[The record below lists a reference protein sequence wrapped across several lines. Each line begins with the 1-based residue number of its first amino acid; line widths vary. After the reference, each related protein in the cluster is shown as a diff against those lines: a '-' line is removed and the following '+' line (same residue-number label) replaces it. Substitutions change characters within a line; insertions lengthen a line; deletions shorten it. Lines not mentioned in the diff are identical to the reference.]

1 MTWWIP
7 RLSKLIVE
15 YSTGVKPRD
24 EVVIQAGLDA
34 IPLVRG
40 IYIEAVQ
47 RGGYPRF
54 LPIDEVMQEAL
65 YRYAPEELLEY
76 ESPIDEFIMRNVDVR
91 ISIVSGMHT
100 KPLVGV
106 DPDRLQKAAKARKK
120 LVDIFMERDG
130 RGDLRW
136 VVTAYPSA
144 SLAQEAG
151 MGPLEFE
158 DFVVRSLKLDKEDPV
173 EEWRRQAE
181 WQEKIARFLD
191 RIDEIHVVDDHA
203 DLRVKVSGR
212 KWINDD
218 GKKNMPGGE
227 VFTGPV
233 EDSVEGYIEFEYPSL
248 WRGIEVEG
256 IRLVFRRGEVVEAK
270 ARKGEE
276 ALRKLLETDEGARR
290 LGEFAFGLN
299 YDIKRHTKMI
309 LFDEKIGG
317 TMHMALGAA
326 YPATGGVNKSSIH
339 WDIVK
344 DMRRARVYGDG
355 DLIYENGRFIEDI
368 L

>member
-15 YSTGVKPRD
+15 YSTGVKLRD

-34 IPLVRG
+34 IPLVRS
-40 IYIEAVQ
+40 IYIETVK

-54 LPIDEVMQEAL
+54 IPIDEVMQEAL

-76 ESPIDEFIMRNVDVR
+76 TSLIDEFIIKNVDVR
-91 ISIVSGMHT
+91 ISIISGIHT

-106 DPDRLQKAAKARKK
+106 DPGRLQKATKARKK

-158 DFVVRSLKLDKEDPV
+158 DFVIKALKLDKEDPV
-173 EEWRRQAE
+173 GEWRRQAE

-191 RIDEIHVVDDHA
+191 RIDEIHVVDNNA

-248 WRGIEVEG
+248 WRGIEVDG
-256 IRLVFRRGEVVEAK
+256 IRLVFKRGEVVEAK

-276 ALRKLLETDEGARR
+276 VLRKLLETDEGARR

-299 YDIKRHTKMI
+299 YDIKRHTNNT

-326 YPATGGVNKSSIH
+326 YPATGGINKSSIH

>member
-7 RLSKLIVE
+7 RLATLLVDYCTS
-15 YSTGVKPRD
+15 VKTRD
-24 EVVIQAGLDA
+24 EVMIQAGLDA
-34 IPLVRG
+34 VPLVRSV
-40 IYIEAVQ
+40 YIEVVK

-54 LPIDEVMQEAL
+54 LPMDEVLQEAL
-65 YRYAPEELLEY
+65 HRYAPDELLEY
-76 ESPIDEFIMRNVDVR
+76 ESPIDEFMMRNVDVR
-91 ISIVSGMHT
+91 ISIVSGLHT

-106 DPDRLQKAAKARKK
+106 DPERIQKAAKARRK

-130 RGDLRW
+130 RGELRW
-136 VVTAYPSA
+136 VVSAYPSA

-158 DFVVRSLKLDKEDPV
+158 DFVVKALKLDREDPV
-173 EEWRRQAE
+173 SEWARQAE
-181 WQEKIARFLD
+181 WQERIANLLQK
-191 RIDEIHVVDDHA
+191 IDEIRVVSDNT
-203 DLRVKVSGR
+203 DLLVKVSGR

-233 EDSVEGYIEFEYPSL
+233 EDSVEGYVEFEYPSL

-256 IRLVFRRGEVVEAK
+256 IRLVFKRGEVVEAK
-270 ARKGEE
+270 ARKGED
-276 ALRKLLETDEGARR
+276 ALRKLLEVDEGARR

-299 YDIKRHTKMI
+299 YDITRHTKII
-309 LFDEKIGG
+309 LFDEKMGG

-344 DMRRARVYGDG
+344 DLRHARVYGDG
-355 DLIYENGRFIEDI
+355 DLIYENGRFIED
-368 L
+368 LL